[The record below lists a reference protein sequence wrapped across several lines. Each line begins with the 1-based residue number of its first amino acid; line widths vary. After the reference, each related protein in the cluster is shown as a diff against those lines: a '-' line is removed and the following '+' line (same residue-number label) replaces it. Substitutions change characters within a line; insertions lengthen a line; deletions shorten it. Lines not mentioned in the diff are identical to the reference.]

1 MYRTKYQARPY
12 PFNLLEALNE
22 LNSIIPTTYDDLP
35 NDFMGSIA
43 YVYYEKLTQRERTVL
58 DFRFKKNKSLY
69 ETALSVGC
77 VSAERIRQIEERAL
91 SKIARSTTAYYLI
104 YGVKF
109 LIGNG
114 VKDLSPQPEGN
125 KISRTR
131 GMESEH
137 LIKRVAANYDDI
149 GEIPVHLLGFSKYIS
164 NCLNRNG
171 IIKTKDL
178 FELETVDYLR
188 TIKGI
193 GPVSMYKIRSVVDIL
208 KTIIDS
214 RNSPNLGNAH
224 PIEELNLSTR
234 SYNAIVRSGVVSV
247 NDILGWSDEDFLSKR
262 CFGKACLQ
270 EVREKLE
277 KFKEENEI

>member
-1 MYRTKYQARPY
+1 MYKTKHQATPY
-12 PFNLLEALNE
+12 PFNLLEALHE
-22 LNSIIPTTYDDLP
+22 LNSIIPITYDALP

-43 YVYYEKLTQRERTVL
+43 YIYYEKLTQKERTVL
-58 DFRFKKNKSLY
+58 DYRFKKNKSLY
-69 ETALSVGC
+69 ETARSVGC

-114 VKDLSPQPEGN
+114 VRDLSPQPEGT

-149 GEIPVHLLGFSKYIS
+149 GEIPVHLLGLSKYIS

-178 FELETVDYLR
+178 FDLETMNYVEDIR
-188 TIKGI
+188 GI
-193 GPVSMYKIRSVVDIL
+193 GPVSMYKIRSIVDIL

-234 SYNAIVRSGVVSV
+234 SYNALVRNGVVSV
-247 NDILGWSDEDFLSKR
+247 SDIFGWSDEDFLAKR
-262 CFGKACLQ
+262 CFGKSCLV

>member
-1 MYRTKYQARPY
+1 MYRTKHQSRPY

-43 YVYYEKLTQRERTVL
+43 YIYYEKLTQRERTVL
-58 DFRFKKNKSLY
+58 DFRFKQNKSLY
-69 ETALSVGC
+69 ETARSVGC

-114 VKDLSPQPEGN
+114 VRDLSPQPEGN

-131 GMESEH
+131 GME
-137 LIKRVAANYDDI
+137 
-149 GEIPVHLLGFSKYIS
+149 
-164 NCLNRNG
+164 
-171 IIKTKDL
+171 
-178 FELETVDYLR
+178 
-188 TIKGI
+188 
-193 GPVSMYKIRSVVDIL
+193 
-208 KTIIDS
+208 
-214 RNSPNLGNAH
+214 NAH
-224 PIEELNLSTR
+224 PIEELGLSTR
-234 SYNAIVRSGVVSV
+234 SYNALVRSGVVSV
-247 NDILGWSDEDFLSKR
+247 NDILGWSDDDFLKKR
-262 CFGKACLQ
+262 RFGKSCLV

>member
-1 MYRTKYQARPY
+1 MYKTKHQATPY
-12 PFNLLEALNE
+12 PFNLLEALHE
-22 LNSIIPTTYDDLP
+22 LNSIIPITYDDLP

-43 YVYYEKLTQRERTVL
+43 YIYYEKLTQRERTVL

-69 ETALSVGC
+69 ETARSVGC

-114 VKDLSPQPEGN
+114 VRDLSPQPEGTP
-125 KISRTR
+125 ISRTR

-188 TIKGI
+188 SIKGI

-208 KTIIDS
+208 KTIIAS
-214 RNSPNLGNAH
+214 RNLPSTDGSH

-234 SYNAIVRSGVVSV
+234 SDNALVRNGVVSV

-262 CFGKACLQ
+262 GFGKACLE